1 MLKFIRKYQ
10 MIILVIGGSLL
21 MVVFLLQPVLE
32 RLAPSPLKAKV
43 ASLDNGKVFTRGDI
57 IRAQS
62 AVTLLGRSNPRALQ
76 PMSMGGLGINGESER
91 IAALHWLMFADMAS
105 RAGLVG
111 EIEDGASWI
120 NEIAQTEAI
129 IAAQGEVR
137 NGQLPPAEY
146 PQRVADLQM
155 QIATM
160 INRNANAAA
169 ANMNGSMEDVYRT
182 LAEARGMYRLV
193 NSVYATPSFSDV
205 QAIDATKSIYDAV
218 AVNAIVIDSN
228 LIAGAIED
236 PSDEELSAFFEQ
248 YASSQRADNEFGI
261 GYMMPTRIKLGWIAL
276 NKQDFMDAIQID
288 RVEIQKIWKR
298 GKDDGSIV
306 GDFAAERAGIE
317 RAYLD
322 EQATSLMIEAD
333 RLIRA
338 QVLAK
343 TNNFNKVDGKTQL
356 PDNWASLAPKLDE
369 IATAVTE
376 RLNEQFGVSMPTL
389 EVQLRGDRWFSANEI
404 ISLPGIGF
412 SSYNV
417 ASRQIPFYSLPQFFD
432 PEYDGSVGLDV
443 QVNLP
448 IVEQA
453 ATDGAGNRYYAMV
466 IDVRQAGPADG
477 IDDASREQ
485 VLQDYKSLQAYELL
499 LARKDELAAIARDND
514 DLAPVLDQV
523 MAMTQDTEATRPGVL
538 RQILVRK
545 DTIERGVVAS
555 TVNPRLNT
563 ESFRDAVIAAADG
576 LDPLIEPST
585 LTQSPIVIAEPL
597 PRSRSFA
604 FAMVVAPRPLTLE
617 RFRAN
622 AAVSMRQT
630 GSEELREAGFFDA
643 SPFSYESLSERYGL
657 KILQEEDE
665 N

>member
-1 MLKFIRKYQ
+1 
-10 MIILVIGGSLL
+10 
-21 MVVFLLQPVLE
+21 
-32 RLAPSPLKAKV
+32 
-43 ASLDNGKVFTRGDI
+43 
-57 IRAQS
+57 
-62 AVTLLGRSNPRALQ
+62 
-76 PMSMGGLGINGESER
+76 
-91 IAALHWLMFADMAS
+91 
-105 RAGLVG
+105 
-111 EIEDGASWI
+111 
-120 NEIAQTEAI
+120 
-129 IAAQGEVR
+129 
-137 NGQLPPAEY
+137 
-146 PQRVADLQM
+146 
-155 QIATM
+155 
-160 INRNANAAA
+160 
-169 ANMNGSMEDVYRT
+169 
-182 LAEARGMYRLV
+182 
-193 NSVYATPSFSDV
+193 
-205 QAIDATKSIYDAV
+205 
-218 AVNAIVIDSN
+218 
-228 LIAGAIED
+228 
-236 PSDEELSAFFEQ
+236 
-248 YASSQRADNEFGI
+248 
-261 GYMMPTRIKLGWIAL
+261 
-276 NKQDFMDAIQID
+276 
-288 RVEIQKIWKR
+288 
-298 GKDDGSIV
+298 
-306 GDFAAERAGIE
+306 
-317 RAYLD
+317 
-322 EQATSLMIEAD
+322 
-333 RLIRA
+333 
-338 QVLAK
+338 
-343 TNNFNKVDGKTQL
+343 
-356 PDNWASLAPKLDE
+356 
-369 IATAVTE
+369 
-376 RLNEQFGVSMPTL
+376 LNEQFGVSMPTL

-417 ASRQIPFYSLPQFFD
+417 GSRQIPLYSLPQFFD

-477 IDDASREQ
+477 IDDAGREQ
-485 VLQDYKSLQAYELL
+485 VLQDYKSLKAYEVL

-523 MAMTQDTEATRPGVL
+523 MAMTQDTEVTRPGVL

-545 DTIERGVVAS
+545 DTVERGAIAS
-555 TVNPRLNT
+555 SVNPRLNT

-576 LDPLIEPST
+576 LDPLVEPST
-585 LTQSPIVIAEPL
+585 LKQSPIVIAEPL